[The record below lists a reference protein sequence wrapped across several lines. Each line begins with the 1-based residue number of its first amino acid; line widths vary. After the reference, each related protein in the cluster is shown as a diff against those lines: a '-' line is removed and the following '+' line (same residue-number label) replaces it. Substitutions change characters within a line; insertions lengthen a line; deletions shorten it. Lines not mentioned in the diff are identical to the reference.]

1 MILMA
6 TSLGQKLKQSSDK
19 YVILKNLSKAKKGI
33 GNGAWY
39 NVIKRLNHMIGHLNN
54 SFNNEA
60 FQY

>member
-33 GNGAWY
+33 GNGA
-39 NVIKRLNHMIGHLNN
+39 
-54 SFNNEA
+54 
-60 FQY
+60 